1 MANIFTR
8 MWKYLQAALSGK
20 FNEMADPKIQL
31 EQAILEAQDQHRKL
45 KEQAANVIANQK
57 QTEMKL
63 DKSMG
68 ELEKLNANAQQAL
81 LMSEEARVAGDAAK
95 ATDYDRTAETIAT
108 KLIMVESEV
117 EDLKALHLQSVKAT
131 EQAKNAVTQNSTMLQ
146 RKLADKQKLMSQLD
160 QAKMSEQ
167 MNEAMSALQEQ
178 VGQDVPTFSEVEAK
192 IQERLAKAQG
202 RAELEGS
209 TVEARMLEVEQAQ
222 RNVSAQQR
230 LSELRS
236 KLGIGEAVAETP
248 ADAVAETPTDAGEGQ
263 TATAG
268 GEG

>member
-8 MWKYLQAALSGK
+8 MWKYLQAALTGR
-20 FNEMADPKIQL
+20 FNELADPKIQL

-63 DKSMG
+63 DKSMS

-81 LMSEEARVAGDAAK
+81 LMSEEARVSGDAEK
-95 ATDYDRTAETIAT
+95 AADYDRTAETIAT
-108 KLIMVESEV
+108 KLIMMESEV

-146 RKLADKQKLMSQLD
+146 RKLADKQKLLSQLD

-178 VGQDVPTFSEVEAK
+178 VGADTPTFSEVEAK
-192 IQERLAKAQG
+192 IQKRLAKAQG

-209 TVEARMLEVEQAQ
+209 TVEARMLDVEQAQ

-236 KLGIGEAVAETP
+236 KLGI
-248 ADAVAETPTDAGEGQ
+248 ADATADAPAADAPAAASEDTGEGQ

-268 GEG
+268 E